1 MWKRPCFTAAAQHP
15 RYSTPSRSSPK
26 PKQHLQTP
34 TGLRGNS
41 LFPDQLERVG
51 LIPHKSIQ
59 FIISRAASVEL
70 RLGKCS
76 IASAGDLIYFAI
88 SPDYST
94 NANVVELVR
103 GDLRGLC

>member
-1 MWKRPCFTAAAQHP
+1 MWKCPCFPAAAQLP

-51 LIPHKSIQ
+51 LIPQKSVQI
-59 FIISRAASVEL
+59 IISGAASVEF
-70 RLGKCS
+70 RPRKCS
-76 IASAGDLIYFAI
+76 IASAGDFVYFAI
-88 SPDYST
+88 SHDYST
-94 NANVVELVR
+94 SANMVELVR
-103 GDLRGLC
+103 EI